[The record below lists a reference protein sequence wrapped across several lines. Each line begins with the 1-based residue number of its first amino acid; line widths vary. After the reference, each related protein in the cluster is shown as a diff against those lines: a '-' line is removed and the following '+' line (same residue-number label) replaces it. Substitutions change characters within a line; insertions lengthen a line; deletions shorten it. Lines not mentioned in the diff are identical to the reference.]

1 MPAILITALLIVAAS
16 LAAGWVL
23 LALLG
28 ESRPTPLAGALGFAA
43 LTVVCPLLIRLPGR
57 ATTTA
62 VLLLIGLVAGAVAL
76 RRRPVRAQEPPRS
89 EFIVAL
95 ATALVSLALA
105 CLPFAFNGHVGVL
118 GEGIYT
124 NDQAAQLY
132 WTDWL
137 QHGFGP
143 EPSAVQFGYP
153 TGPQALTA
161 TAAQATGVELD
172 DAFNGML
179 VAIPVLAALA
189 ALGALRLL
197 PAARRVAV
205 AVLVGLPYL
214 AASFLAQSA
223 FKETA
228 MALLVLA
235 FAVALERG
243 TLASGRARLG
253 ALLILPAGAFFT
265 YSVPGLVW
273 FAGILAAWLMLEVA
287 MGEVRV
293 PLDEWRAAARAH
305 RGTVA
310 LVGLVVAVVIVLGAI
325 QGSGFVSKIGDV
337 QASTGR
343 LSSPVWPGEALGIW
357 PEGDFR
363 IVRGE
368 VTGAYPATLIG
379 LIVVGAGAWLAW
391 RRRRFALLAA
401 LGSAAAVYVGARL
414 FASIYVEAKALAV
427 LAPLV
432 ALVALGELVAPRDAE
447 QGAMRA
453 VPWRL
458 ALGGL
463 AAVAFAVSTLLA
475 LRAAP
480 VGFGGRGAELESL
493 AAKADGHTVVFL
505 GVDRFAGYWLR
516 DTLAERPGGYVPA
529 EVRARPEK
537 IWQQGDPMDLDTLTP
552 AKLDRFDYAITT
564 NAAFQS
570 TPPPNV
576 EEVARTDSF
585 VLWKRT
591 GKTPPQ
597 RVLTEDGDPG
607 RVLGCGKAH
616 VAVPLPAASATVL
629 DGPVAGDPLGWS
641 VRSPFDAPASAT
653 QALDLAPGRW
663 QLSLQYA
670 SQVPITVDAGASS
683 VELPASLDGMYLTH
697 PGENSYWDA
706 GQVEVGAKQPTTIT
720 VRASEPNALQRAL
733 GVDRRVW
740 LGHVAA
746 THGKP
751 RDVPTAD
758 ACNAYVDHYL
768 PRGRG

>member
-1 MPAILITALLIVAAS
+1 MPAILITALLIFAAS

-28 ESRPTPLAGALGFAA
+28 ESRPTPLAGAVGFAA
-43 LTVVCPLLIRLPGR
+43 LTVACPLLTRLPGR

-62 VLLLIGLVAGAVAL
+62 ILLLAALVAGAIAV
-76 RRRPVRAQEPPRS
+76 RRRPARAQERARG
-89 EFIVAL
+89 EFTVAL

-105 CLPFAFNGHVGVL
+105 CLPFAFNEHVGVL

-143 EPSAVQFGYP
+143 EPSAVRFGYP

-172 DAFNGML
+172 DAFNGLL

-189 ALGALRLL
+189 ALGVLRSL
-197 PAARRVAV
+197 PSARRVAV

-223 FKETA
+223 FKETV

-243 TLASGRARLG
+243 TLASPRARLG
-253 ALLILPAGAFFT
+253 TLLILPAAAFFT

-273 FAGILAAWLMLEVA
+273 FAGILAVWLALELG
-287 MGEVRV
+287 MGDVRL

-305 RGTVA
+305 RRT
-310 LVGLVVAVVIVLGAI
+310 VAVVGAVAVVVVVLGAI

-363 IVRGE
+363 IVRGD
-368 VTGAYPATLIG
+368 VGGAYPATLIG
-379 LIVVGAGAWLAW
+379 LIVIGAGAWLAW

-401 LGSAAAVYVGARL
+401 LGAAAAVYVGARL

-432 ALVALGELVAPRDAE
+432 ALVALGELLTPSDRE
-447 QGAMRA
+447 QGAVRTA
-453 VPWRL
+453 RWRL
-458 ALGGL
+458 ALGAL

-493 AAKADGHTVVFL
+493 AAKADGQTVVFL

-516 DTLAERPGGYVPA
+516 DTLAESPGGYVPA

-552 AKLDRFDYAITT
+552 SKLDRFDYAITT

-597 RVLTEDGDPG
+597 RVLKEDGDPG

-616 VAVPLPAASATVL
+616 VAVPLPAVSATVL
-629 DGPVAGDPLGWS
+629 DDPVAGDPLGWS
-641 VRSPFDAPASAT
+641 IPSPFDAPASAT
-653 QALDLAPGRW
+653 QKLDLAPGRW

-670 SQVPITVDAGASS
+670 SQVPITVDAGGSS

-697 PGENSYWDA
+697 PGENSFWDA
-706 GQVEVGAKQPTTIT
+706 GQIEVATRKPTTIT
-720 VRASEPNALQRAL
+720 VRASEPSALQRAL
-733 GVDRRVW
+733 GVERRVW
-740 LGHVAA
+740 LGHIAA
-746 THGKP
+746 THGTP
-751 RDVPTAD
+751 RDVPIAH

-768 PRGRG
+768 PGGRG

>member
-28 ESRPTPLAGALGFAA
+28 ESRPTPLAGAMGFAA
-43 LTVVCPLLIRLPGR
+43 LTVACPLLIRLPGR

-62 VLLLIGLVAGAVAL
+62 ILLLAALVAGAIAV
-76 RRRPVRAQEPPRS
+76 RRRPVRAQERARG
-89 EFIVAL
+89 EFTVAL

-105 CLPFAFNGHVGVL
+105 CLPFAFNEHVGVL

-172 DAFNGML
+172 DAFNGLL

-189 ALGALRLL
+189 ALGALRSL
-197 PAARRVAV
+197 PSARRVSV

-223 FKETA
+223 FKETV

-243 TLASGRARLG
+243 TLASPRARLG
-253 ALLILPAGAFFT
+253 TLLIVPSAAFFT

-273 FAGILAAWLMLEVA
+273 FAGILAVWLALELA
-287 MGEVRV
+287 MGEVRL

-305 RGTVA
+305 RRT
-310 LVGLVVAVVIVLGAI
+310 VAVVGAVAVVVVVLGAI

-363 IVRGE
+363 IVRGD
-368 VTGAYPATLIG
+368 VGGAYPATLIG
-379 LIVVGAGAWLAW
+379 LIVIGAGAGLAW

-401 LGSAAAVYVGARL
+401 LGAAAAVYVGARL

-432 ALVALGELVAPRDAE
+432 ALVALGELLTPSDRE
-447 QGAMRA
+447 QGAVRTA
-453 VPWRL
+453 RWRL
-458 ALGGL
+458 ALGAL

-493 AAKADGHTVVFL
+493 AAKADGQTVVFL

-516 DTLAERPGGYVPA
+516 DTLAESPGGYVPA

-552 AKLDRFDYAITT
+552 SKLDRFDYAITT

-576 EEVARTDSF
+576 QEVARTDSF

-591 GKTPPQ
+591 GKIPPQ
-597 RVLTEDGDPG
+597 RVLKEDGDPG

-616 VAVPLPAASATVL
+616 LEVPLPAVSATVL
-629 DGPVAGDPLGWS
+629 DDPVAGDPLGWS
-641 VRSPFDAPASAT
+641 NPSPFDAPASAT
-653 QALDLAPGRW
+653 QKLDLAPGRW

-670 SQVPITVDAGASS
+670 SQVPITVDAGGSS

-697 PGENSYWDA
+697 PGENSFWDA
-706 GQVEVGAKQPTTIT
+706 GQIEVATRKPTTIT
-720 VRASEPNALQRAL
+720 VRASEPSALQRAL
-733 GVDRRVW
+733 GVERRVW
-740 LGHVAA
+740 LGHIAA
-746 THGKP
+746 THGTP
-751 RDVPTAD
+751 RDVPIAD

-768 PRGRG
+768 PGGRG

>member
-1 MPAILITALLIVAAS
+1 MPAILITAVLIVAAS

-28 ESRPTPLAGALGFAA
+28 ESRPTLLAGAVGFAA
-43 LTVVCPLLIRLPGR
+43 LTVACPLLIRLPGR

-62 VLLLIGLVAGAVAL
+62 ILLLAALVAGAIAV
-76 RRRPVRAQEPPRS
+76 RRRPARAQERARG
-89 EFIVAL
+89 EFTVAL

-105 CLPFAFNGHVGVL
+105 CLPFAFNEHVGVL

-172 DAFNGML
+172 DAFNGLL

-189 ALGALRLL
+189 ALGALRSL
-197 PAARRVAV
+197 PSARRVAV

-223 FKETA
+223 FKETV

-243 TLASGRARLG
+243 TLASARARVG
-253 ALLILPAGAFFT
+253 TLLILPAAAFFT

-273 FAGILAAWLMLEVA
+273 FAGILAVWLALELA
-287 MGEVRV
+287 MGEVRL

-305 RGTVA
+305 RRT
-310 LVGLVVAVVIVLGAI
+310 VAVVGAVAAVVVVLGAI

-363 IVRGE
+363 IVRGD
-368 VTGAYPATLIG
+368 VGGAYPATLIG
-379 LIVVGAGAWLAW
+379 LIVIGAGAGLAW

-401 LGSAAAVYVGARL
+401 LGAAAAVYVGARL

-432 ALVALGELVAPRDAE
+432 ALVALGELVTPSHRM
-447 QGAMRA
+447 QGAARTA
-453 VPWRL
+453 RWRL
-458 ALGGL
+458 VLGAL
-463 AAVAFAVSTLLA
+463 AAAAFTVSTLLA

-493 AAKADGHTVVFL
+493 AAKADGQTVVFL

-516 DTLAERPGGYVPA
+516 DTLAESPGGYVPA

-552 AKLDRFDYAITT
+552 SKLDRFDYAITT

-597 RVLTEDGDPG
+597 RVLKEDGDPG

-616 VAVPLPAASATVL
+616 VEVPLPAVSATVL
-629 DGPVAGDPLGWS
+629 DDPVAGDPLGWS
-641 VRSPFDAPASAT
+641 IPSPFDAPASAT
-653 QALDLAPGRW
+653 QRLDLAPGRW

-670 SQVPITVDAGASS
+670 SQVPITVDAGGSS

-697 PGENSYWDA
+697 PGENSFWDA
-706 GQVEVGAKQPTTIT
+706 GQVEVATREPTTIT
-720 VRASEPNALQRAL
+720 VRASEPSALQRAL
-733 GVDRRVW
+733 GVERRVW
-740 LGHVAA
+740 LGHIAA
-746 THGKP
+746 THGTP
-751 RDVPTAD
+751 RDVPIAD

-768 PRGRG
+768 PGGRG